1 MTEIADNRILRITKL
16 LVFLIMGFAAVGGVV
31 LALVSVGLPFYWNEA
46 LAEIAKE
53 KPGIN
58 TSNLLPGL
66 LAIFAFGIIVLLGHS
81 LVVLGL
87 LWTMMRKL
95 LVIIDSV
102 EDGNPFIKANA
113 VRLRAIGWIMVG
125 IQIVGLPLAT
135 TAGNVAD
142 LFGEND
148 VGFNFPLNGILAIL
162 LVFILAGIFER
173 GAEMRE
179 ELEGMV

>member
-53 KPGIN
+53 KPGIT
-58 TSNLLPGL
+58 TSNLLPSL
-66 LAIFAFGIIVLLGHS
+66 LAVFAFGII
-81 LVVLGL
+81 VLGL

>member
-16 LVFLIMGFAAVGGVV
+16 LVFLIMGFVALGAAV
-31 LALVSVGLPFYWNEA
+31 LALVSVGLPFFWTEA
-46 LAEIAKE
+46 IAEIAKQ
-53 KPGIN
+53 KPGID
-58 TSNLLPGL
+58 TSSLLPGL
-66 LAIFAFGIIVLLGHS
+66 LSIFALGIL
-81 LVVLGL
+81 VLGL

-95 LVIIDSV
+95 LAIIGSV

-113 VRLRAIGWIMVG
+113 VRLRAIGWMMVG
-125 IQIVGLPLAT
+125 VQIVGLPLANA
-135 TAGNVAD
+135 AGNVAD

-148 VGFNFPLNGILAIL
+148 VGFDLPLNGILAIL

-179 ELEGMV
+179 ELEGTV

>member
-66 LAIFAFGIIVLLGHS
+66 LAIFAFGIIVL
-81 LVVLGL
+81 GL
-87 LWTMMRKL
+87 MWTMMRKL

-179 ELEGMV
+179 ELEGTV

>member
-53 KPGIN
+53 KPGIT
-58 TSNLLPGL
+58 TSNLLPSL
-66 LAIFAFGIIVLLGHS
+66 LAVFAFGII
-81 LVVLGL
+81 VLGL

-113 VRLRAIGWIMVG
+113 VRLRTIGWIMVG

-135 TAGNVAD
+135 TADNVAD

>member
-1 MTEIADNRILRITKL
+1 MTQIADNRILRITKL
-16 LVFLIMGFAAVGGVV
+16 LVFLIMGFVAVGGVV
-31 LALVSVGLPFYWNEA
+31 LALVSVGLPLYWNEA

-53 KPGIN
+53 KPGID
-58 TSNLLPGL
+58 TSSLLPGL
-66 LAIFAFGIIVLLGHS
+66 LAVFAFGI
-81 LVVLGL
+81 VVLGL

-95 LVIIDSV
+95 LNIIDSV

-113 VRLRAIGWIMVG
+113 VRLRAIGWMMVG
-125 IQIVGLPLAT
+125 VQIVGLPLAT
-135 TAGNVAD
+135 AAGNVAD

-148 VGFNFPLNGILAIL
+148 VGFDLPLNGILAIL

-179 ELEGMV
+179 ELEGTV

>member
-16 LVFLIMGFAAVGGVV
+16 LVFLIMGFVAFGGVV
-31 LALVSVGLPFYWNEA
+31 LALVSVGLPLYWSEA

-58 TSNLLPGL
+58 TGNLLPWLLSIFGL
-66 LAIFAFGIIVLLGHS
+66 GIMI
-81 LVVLGL
+81 LGL

-95 LVIIDSV
+95 LAIIDSV
-102 EDGNPFIKANA
+102 EDGNPFVMANA
-113 VRLRAIGWIMVG
+113 FRLRAIGWMMVG
-125 IQIVGLPLAT
+125 VQIVGLPLAT
-135 TAGNVAD
+135 AAGNVAD

-148 VGFNFPLNGILAIL
+148 VGFDLPLNGVLAIL

-179 ELEGMV
+179 ELEGTV

>member
-1 MTEIADNRILRITKL
+1 MTQIADNRILRITKL
-16 LVFLIMGFAAVGGVV
+16 LVFLIMGFVAVGGVV
-31 LALVSVGLPFYWNEA
+31 LALVSVGLPLYWNEA

-53 KPGIN
+53 KPGID
-58 TSNLLPGL
+58 TSSLLPGL
-66 LAIFAFGIIVLLGHS
+66 LAVFAFGI
-81 LVVLGL
+81 VVLGL

-95 LVIIDSV
+95 LNIIDSV

-113 VRLRAIGWIMVG
+113 ARLRAIGWMMVG
-125 IQIVGLPLAT
+125 VQIVGLPLAT
-135 TAGNVAD
+135 AAGNVAD

-148 VGFNFPLNGILAIL
+148 VGFDLPLNGILAIL

-179 ELEGMV
+179 ELEGTV